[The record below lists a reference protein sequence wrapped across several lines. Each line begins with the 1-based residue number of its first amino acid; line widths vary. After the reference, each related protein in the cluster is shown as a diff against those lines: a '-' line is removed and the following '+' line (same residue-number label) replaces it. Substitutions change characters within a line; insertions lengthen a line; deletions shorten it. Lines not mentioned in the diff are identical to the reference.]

1 MPRRCF
7 FRFPIDGNLSL
18 QKKNQLTTRLHFDFR
33 IVAKHTVSPN
43 ILYLENTALNR
54 KVNSIH
60 HNMKNTVFLK
70 KMYPITG
77 EQKRAYNKKYKSKFT
92 QEEINKYQRERYQAR
107 KEAKEGN
114 TIKNVIDEINPI
126 IQ

>member
-1 MPRRCF
+1 MEN
-7 FRFPIDGNLSL
+7 NLNIEAL
-18 QKKNQLTTRLHFDFR
+18 TLDQLK
-33 IVAKHTVSPN
+33 A
-43 ILYLENTALNR
+43 
-54 KVNSIH
+54 IH
-60 HNMKNTVFLK
+60 TVFLK